1 MRFRY
6 SVLAAFTLALATL
19 HAQPVRAGVP
29 VQQTLVAPADIS
41 SILDS
46 ITKDHPVPA
55 LAAVVIEGDRIV
67 MEGVT
72 GVRAKGSPEKAT
84 LDDQWHLGSCTKAMT
99 ATLAAMLVENS
110 AITWDATPVT
120 HFPELAGNADPSWN
134 DATLLRLITNRAG
147 APKDL
152 SPRGLWGK
160 LWKSN
165 ETPPNLRRILLQDVI
180 DHPTDYPPG
189 TDYAY
194 SNTNFAIAGMLT
206 ERAAQEPWESLIQ
219 RSLFK
224 PLGITSAGFG
234 APGLTGVTSQ
244 PRGHRPDGTPLEPA
258 HDADNP
264 QAIAPAGT
272 VHMSIRDWA
281 MFVALHL
288 QGDEANPK
296 RACRL
301 LSPKFFDTLHTP
313 PDDHDYAGGW
323 GVSQRDWAGGD
334 GKWKGR
340 VLTHAG
346 SNTSWFCVTWLAP
359 NRNFAVLVCT
369 NIAGEHGP
377 AAADAASW
385 ALIQKQIETQDSKK

>member
-1 MRFRY
+1 MRFHR
-6 SVLAAFTLALATL
+6 SALTALVLALAPL
-19 HAQPVRAGVP
+19 HAHHACAAVP
-29 VQQTLVAPADIS
+29 VPQAPAAAADVS
-41 SILDS
+41 SVLES

-99 ATLAAMLVENS
+99 ATLAAMLVEKG

-120 HFPELAGNADPSWN
+120 HFPELAADADPSWN
-134 DATLLRLITNRAG
+134 DATLLRLVTNRAG

-152 SPRGLWGK
+152 NPRGLWGK

-165 ETPPNLRRILLQDVI
+165 ETPSNLRRILLEDVI
-180 DHPTDYPPG
+180 NHPTDYKPG
-189 TDYAY
+189 TNYTY

-224 PLGITSAGFG
+224 PMGITSAGFG
-234 APGLTGVTSQ
+234 APGLSGVISQ

-281 MFVALHL
+281 KFVALHL
-288 QGDEANPK
+288 QGDEANPN

-301 LSPKFFDTLHTP
+301 LKPNSFDTLHTP
-313 PDDHDYAGGW
+313 PDEHDYAGGW

-346 SNTSWFCVTWLAP
+346 SNTSWFCVTWIAP
-359 NRNFAVLVCT
+359 GRNFAVLVCT

-385 ALIQKQIETQDSKK
+385 ALIQKQIESQDSK

>member
-1 MRFRY
+1 
-6 SVLAAFTLALATL
+6 
-19 HAQPVRAGVP
+19 
-29 VQQTLVAPADIS
+29 
-41 SILDS
+41 
-46 ITKDHPVPA
+46 
-55 LAAVVIEGDRIV
+55 
-67 MEGVT
+67 
-72 GVRAKGSPEKAT
+72 
-84 LDDQWHLGSCTKAMT
+84 MT
-99 ATLAAMLVENS
+99 ATLAAMLVRTV
-110 AITWDATPVT
+110 TWNATPVT

-244 PRGHRPDGTPLEPA
+244 PAATARWHPLSPRAPTTPGHR
-258 HDADNP
+258 
-264 QAIAPAGT
+264 PAGT
-272 VHMSIRDWA
+272 VHMSAATGPCLLPSPAR
-281 MFVALHL
+281 
-288 QGDEANPK
+288 DEANPK